1 MLAPAFE
8 IDHKIESQKFFDELN
23 KKGISIISMGDNKLR
38 VVTHIDYTEDQH
50 QYFLSLLGEL
60 NI

>member
-1 MLAPAFE
+1 
-8 IDHKIESQKFFDELN
+8 
-23 KKGISIISMGDNKLR
+23 MGDNKLR

-50 QYFLSLLGEL
+50 QFFLSLLDKL